1 MKTSDIQMFTYI
13 SDIQKTSDI
22 NRMNTHYLYRY
33 FYVFINFTFSVVTP
47 STHKVF
53 RKKQMFSIRGA
64 ISILISPSLCQ
75 MDVRLASLCP
85 CSLNSF
91 RSIVFILFFFY
102 SSGDAYFLDYII
114 KNWHSYRHSCGFFSF
129 N

>member
-1 MKTSDIQMFTYI
+1 MFTYI

-22 NRMNTHYLYRY
+22 NKMNTHYLYRY
-33 FYVFINFTFSVVTP
+33 FYVFINFTFRVVTP
-47 STHKVF
+47 YTHKVI

-75 MDVRLASLCP
+75 MDVRLASLFP

-91 RSIVFILFFFY
+91 RSIVFIQFFFFFFY

-114 KNWHSYRHSCGFFSF
+114 KNWHSYRCSCGFFSF